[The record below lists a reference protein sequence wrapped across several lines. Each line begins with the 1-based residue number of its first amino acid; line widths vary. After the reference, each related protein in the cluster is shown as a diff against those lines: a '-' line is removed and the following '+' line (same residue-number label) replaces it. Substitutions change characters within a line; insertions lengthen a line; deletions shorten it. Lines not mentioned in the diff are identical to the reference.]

1 MNLTQNLAF
10 VKPILNEMLCQF
22 VGLCYIDPCYGQLC
36 LDGQNDAVCN
46 KLMPFVT
53 RGSKA

>member
-10 VKPILNEMLCQF
+10 VKPILNEMPCQF